1 MWFLCEL
8 CAYVVQNDFLE
19 WTQLYKI
26 NHYKMEKKV
35 IVITGG
41 SSGIGLQ
48 TISQLSDNENIHV
61 ISFSRSEDK
70 IKTALKET
78 GNRKNVTYVR
88 GDVTSIDDCQ
98 KLAEQINREHA
109 KLHGLVNNAGVL
121 TKGGMEDIDY
131 EKWKYNLEIN
141 LNGVYLLT
149 RSLLPMLKKANGASI
164 VNVSSIAA
172 LKPGSSV
179 AYSVSKAGLDMLTEF
194 LAGDL
199 APYNIR
205 VNSVNPGLV
214 RTPIHI
220 NNKIFE
226 NIEDYEKLLKNAVG
240 RYPVNRVGEPEDIAN
255 LIEFLL
261 SDKSSW
267 ITGSIMKIDGGA
279 MIYNDLIPPKG
290 QK

>member
-98 KLAEQINREHA
+98 KLAEQINREHG